1 MKYTGGALHRG
12 KSVLVEGLRLLAK
25 ALSIVEAENWKVP
38 AYDGFT
44 ERNPR
49 YRLDL
54 LWIWCAAFAIGC
66 QQGLDDPR
74 VLYLC
79 MSSRIFSYQNQ
90 SVVQKALKKFSFSH
104 VKAKQD

>member
-1 MKYTGGALHRG
+1 MEYASGAQNRG
-12 KSVLVEGLRLLAK
+12 KSALVEGLRLLAK
-25 ALSIVEAENWKVP
+25 ALSIVEAENWKVS

-54 LWIWCAAFAIGC
+54 LWIWCAALAIGC

-79 MSSRIFSYQNQ
+79 MSSRIFYYQNQ
-90 SVVQKALKKFSFSH
+90 PVVQKGS
-104 VKAKQD
+104 

>member
-1 MKYTGGALHRG
+1 MWNTPVALSIVARAP
-12 KSVLVEGLRLLAK
+12 SLRAYGYWPM
-25 ALSIVEAENWKVP
+25 ALSIVEAENWKVS

-79 MSSRIFSYQNQ
+79 RSSRIFYYQNQ
-90 SVVQKALKKFSFSH
+90 SVVQKSS
-104 VKAKQD
+104 